1 MRATI
6 SALLLVFLFLAPG
19 ARADAVATGIAGMPA
34 EVITLRTGGEW
45 RGGAGGGGTGYYRF
59 VLARS
64 PVRPSAAR
72 LFVQWIERRGAS
84 EGIVSSIEVAE
95 IARTPTR
102 ITDLRLET
110 VTEGT
115 NAFVDVVDLA
125 TGAPDELMLMLG
137 GPGAYQL
144 TELGN

>member
-1 MRATI
+1 MRAPI
-6 SALLLVFLFLAPG
+6 SALLLAFLLLVPG
-19 ARADAVATGIAGMPA
+19 ARADTVANGIAAMPA

-45 RGGAGGGGTGYYRF
+45 RGGAGGGYYRF

-84 EGIVSSIEVAE
+84 EGIVSSVEVAE

-110 VTEGT
+110 VSEGT
-115 NAFVDVVDLA
+115 NAFVDVIDLA
-125 TGAPDELMLMLG
+125 TGAPDEFMLMLG

-144 TELGN
+144 TTLRN